1 MNHRFILRRA
11 LLGIGAALLVLGWGC
26 TRYADSRQE
35 AVASGKSELIG
46 VWQGE
51 RVKASSLVGDEGVI
65 PGRTLYRVGILCM
78 GIGVAVVVMAFPR
91 GSWQPHAGP

>member
-1 MNHRFILRRA
+1 MNYRFIVRRA
-11 LLGIGAALLVLGWGC
+11 LLGIGAALLVGGWGC

-35 AVASGKSELIG
+35 AVASGKAEPIG

-51 RVKASSLVGDEGVI
+51 RVKASALVGKPNFV
-65 PGRTLYRVGILCM
+65 PGRTLYRTGILCM

-91 GSWQPHAGP
+91 GS